1 MRLAAKQLSIF
12 LLCAVFLLCLYRAA
26 TQSFTIDESFTF
38 LHYVNVSFS
47 QAISEYS
54 ANNHVLQSLLM
65 RVFRRLLGRSEL
77 VMRLPTLIGC
87 VLYLTAIYGITAA
100 SIRNGWLRLLAL
112 AVMTLN
118 PLVLDLLVAA
128 RGYALALGLSWW
140 ALYLAWSDLLEPKPR
155 RLWLAGVCAGLAV
168 TANLIFVIPLA
179 AFGLMLVP
187 LYARRGRFWH
197 LIDSYAGP
205 AIIIC
210 FVLLFI
216 PLLKSAG
223 QFYFGVATLRDT
235 FGSLF
240 GESLRQPPAGSFVF
254 NNLDRLI
261 PDLSAHLAAVAAPL
275 VIACMGVAA
284 VWLLV
289 LSIRGANAQT
299 VLLALVLGCIAS
311 SVGCWIVLNRMFAVV
326 YPMTRTALYFLPLA
340 GFAIVLSASVLKWR
354 IVSGALALVAAVLAV
369 IYVGEIRTGYF
380 SEWKHEA
387 GMKRLMRQLA
397 YDARELHKVRPV
409 TAGGSWDLEY
419 SVRYYGIRYRLGW
432 LNVLNSEERKSIQPD
447 YYVLG
452 PVDTKLVNELQLT
465 VIAKDELSGTVLAR
479 RS

>member
-47 QAISEYS
+47 QAMSEYS

-87 VLYLTAIYGITAA
+87 VLYLTAVYGITVA

-128 RGYALALGLSWW
+128 RGYALSLGLSWW

-179 AFGLMLVP
+179 ALGLMLMP

-205 AIIIC
+205 AVIIC
-210 FVLLFI
+210 FVFLFI

-240 GESLRQPPAGSFVF
+240 GESLRQPPAGSFIF
-254 NNLDRLI
+254 DNLDRMI
-261 PDLSAHLAAVAAPL
+261 PDVSAHLAAVAAPL
-275 VIACMGVAA
+275 VIKRGHCPAGPCFGLHCIVC
-284 VWLLV
+284 WLLDRREPDV
-289 LSIRGANAQT
+289 RHRISDDSDSVIPPAAGWVRDGAIR
-299 VLLALVLGCIAS
+299 VCIAMAH
-311 SVGCWIVLNRMFAVV
+311 RF
-326 YPMTRTALYFLPLA
+326 R
-340 GFAIVLSASVLKWR
+340 SAC
-354 IVSGALALVAAVLAV
+354 
-369 IYVGEIRTGYF
+369 
-380 SEWKHEA
+380 
-387 GMKRLMRQLA
+387 
-397 YDARELHKVRPV
+397 VRG
-409 TAGGSWDLEY
+409 GGSCCHIC
-419 SVRYYGIRYRLGW
+419 G
-432 LNVLNSEERKSIQPD
+432 
-447 YYVLG
+447 
-452 PVDTKLVNELQLT
+452 
-465 VIAKDELSGTVLAR
+465 
-479 RS
+479 

>member
-1 MRLAAKQLSIF
+1 MRVAPKQLSIS
-12 LLCAVFLLCLYRAA
+12 LLCAVFVLCLYRAA

-47 QAISEYS
+47 EAIAEYS
-54 ANNHVLQSLLM
+54 ANNHVLQTLLM

-77 VMRLPTLIGC
+77 VMRIPTLLGC
-87 VLYLTAIYGITAA
+87 VLYLTAAYRITAE

-128 RGYALALGLSWW
+128 RGYGLALGLSWW
-140 ALYLAWSDLLEPKPR
+140 ALYLAWSDLVSPKR
-155 RLWLAGVCAGLAV
+155 SRLWLAGVCAGLAV
-168 TANLIFVIPLA
+168 AANLVFVIPLA
-179 AFGLMLVP
+179 ALGLMLIV
-187 LYARRGRFWH
+187 LYGRKGRFWE

-210 FVLLFI
+210 FVLLLI

-235 FGSLF
+235 FGSLL
-240 GESLRQPPAGSFVF
+240 GESLRQPPVGPLVF
-254 NNLDRLI
+254 DTLDRMI
-261 PDLSAHLAAVAAPL
+261 PDFSGHLAAIVAPA
-275 VIACMGVAA
+275 VTACMGAAA

-289 LSIRGANAQT
+289 LSLRGASADI
-299 VLLALVLGCIAS
+299 VLLALVLGAIAS
-311 SVGCWIVLNRMFAVV
+311 SVGCWIVLNRILSVV
-326 YPMTRTALYFLPLA
+326 YPMTRTALYLLPLL
-340 GFAIVLSASVLKWR
+340 GFALVLSASVLPSR
-354 IVSGALALVAAVLAV
+354 VVSGSLASVAAILAI

-387 GMKRLMRQLA
+387 GMKRLIRQLA
-397 YDARELHKVRPV
+397 NDAKELHKIRPV

-419 SVRYYGIRYRLGW
+419 SIRYYGIRYRLGW

-452 PVDTKLVNELQLT
+452 PADTKLVDELHLT